1 MDFFSPRAARSP
13 DHINAIKA
21 QVVAALRLLEEATV
35 MVTELACTEEG
46 CLSVETVIAISQTAT
61 QKDSIQNPPQSERN
75 HNARDSGNVRAAT
88 QFIFGEE
95 AWQQQ
100 QLA

>member
-13 DHINAIKA
+13 DHINVIKA

-46 CLSVETVIAISQTAT
+46 CLPVETVIAIFQTAT
-61 QKDSIQNPPQSERN
+61 QKIQFKIHRSLSEITMREIQEMCAQQRN
-75 HNARDSGNVRAAT
+75 SSLEKKHGNSSN
-88 QFIFGEE
+88 
-95 AWQQQ
+95 
-100 QLA
+100 